1 MGVVKN
7 PVSSEV
13 KSVSEWMKN
22 LYVSNIIL
30 PEGAFCLLWQRDT
43 GLLYISEKNQNN
55 KTV

>member
-1 MGVVKN
+1 MAVVKN

-22 LYVSNIIL
+22 LYESNIIL
-30 PEGAFCLLWQRDT
+30 PEGAFCLLWERDT
-43 GLLYISEKNQNN
+43 GLHYISEKKQNN